1 MRELG
6 DRVIE
11 IVIRDSHVECVNIF
25 SDFQKFRNLRHLT
38 ITRSNVKDLYDCAVT
53 SSPGQI
59 VVSDSETGGRQN
71 PAAAIKIPADS
82 LHSLEIL
89 DLSGNLLKRF
99 AFINIWW
106 ACKIVC
112 ICEDKFLIENGKL
125 CIISHLQYLF

>member
-53 SSPGQI
+53 GQK
-59 VVSDSETGGRQN
+59 VVSNLETGGRQN
-71 PAAAIKIPADS
+71 PAAAVKIPADS

-99 AFINIWW
+99 AFI
-106 ACKIVC
+106 KIC
-112 ICEDKFLIENGKL
+112 
-125 CIISHLQYLF
+125 